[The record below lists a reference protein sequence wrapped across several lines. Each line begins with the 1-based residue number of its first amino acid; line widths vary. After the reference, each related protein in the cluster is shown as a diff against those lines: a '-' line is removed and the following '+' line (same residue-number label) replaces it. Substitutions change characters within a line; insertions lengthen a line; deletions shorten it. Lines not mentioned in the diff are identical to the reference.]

1 MRVGLA
7 AVAAAAAR
15 AAAYPS
21 RVSCGDALYDADSPV
36 SMMGQDTALSAS
48 RTVQFERDGSAVA
61 CGGQYEA
68 GAAYTARSSSTGGR
82 RLFDLSGG
90 AFDGGSCSGA
100 RTDQNGQSLTAPADG
115 DMVLQAAWASGYGQR
130 RDRGARARADR
141 GADAGPA
148 PAPSAAPVSS
158 APTAAPQPAPSAA
171 PSPAPTTAPTTA
183 APSSSPSA
191 APSSSPSAL
200 PTVPPTAS
208 FLSITSVG
216 TESTC
221 ASDVACEMRWVYRG
235 DPGACATLSVV
246 VTRADGTVVGS
257 TTTANDGQQMQVTS
271 ADAEVSEYTLTLAC
285 EDDEAVADSYDFR
298 SSFRP
303 TSTPVAA
310 PTPRSDGCADSTSWY
325 WKKSKY
331 DCDYV
336 AKKSKR
342 CKSKYA
348 DESEVISAVACPPRA
363 ASASPAPAPT
373 LFPTDGDCEDST
385 SWYWKKSKYDCD
397 YVAKKSKRCK
407 SKYVHEESGVSSSKP
422 PAACGECA
430 AECADSTS
438 WHYKKAKNTCGAHV
452 SKKSKNC
459 KKKDEAGIRADVACA
474 ATCGAC

>member
-7 AVAAAAAR
+7 AVAAAAARR

-68 GAAYTARSSSTGGR
+68 GAAYTAELSSTGGR

-115 DMVLQAAWASGYGQR
+115 DMVLQAAWASGYGQGR
-130 RDRGARARADR
+130 RGPGPGAVRGARLVGADGRAAAGAVR
-141 GADAGPA
+141 GAVAGADDA
-148 PAPSAAPVSS
+148 
-158 APTAAPQPAPSAA
+158 
-171 PSPAPTTAPTTA
+171 APTTA

-257 TTTANDGQQMQVTS
+257 TTTANDGQQTQVTS

-348 DESEVISAVACPPRA
+348 DESEVISAVACPA
-363 ASASPAPAPT
+363 ACGECEVPAPAPT

-407 SKYVHEESGVSSSKP
+407 SKYVHEESGVSSSEAC

-438 WHYKKAKNTCGAHV
+438 WHYKKAKNTCGAYV